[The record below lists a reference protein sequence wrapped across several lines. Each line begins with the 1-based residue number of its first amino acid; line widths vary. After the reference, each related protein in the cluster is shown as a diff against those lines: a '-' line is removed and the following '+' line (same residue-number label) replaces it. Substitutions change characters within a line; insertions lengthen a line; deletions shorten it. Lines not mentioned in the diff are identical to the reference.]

1 MHADL
6 HKLPNIEHFLNWYNH
21 SYVNKS
27 IDDISIAELR
37 EAVSYYHG
45 ITEINSDKVDSILE
59 SIDSTWPKL
68 NLIEQAILLY
78 KLRLKGYELELVDTF
93 PTSIQEFKPIR
104 SLKERAKIKF
114 YANVDKFDRIKNFK
128 HTYLVIVLFLLAY
141 FNNWY
146 LLAWSLV
153 ITYVSWTFLEVAKHD
168 YVEHRYIV
176 PKNKI
181 LKSIFDFILYVTS
194 PGIYR
199 NKSCWIKSHQAHHKY
214 WKTKKDL
221 FSYIVANNIVLGG
234 SDSFNP
240 LAKPD
245 DEQMKKLLSEYKEFP
260 WHIQYLREIEFVGAL
275 LIIYFFSFEILF
287 YCVMLPLILKPFLE
301 AQHDWY
307 MLKFGERN
315 YWFMFPISWNQSWH
329 VDHHETFANKPTCWD
344 DIFYGPRWVKYINPQ
359 YYFARLFFKIN

>member
-1 MHADL
+1 MHKDL
-6 HKLPNIEHFLNWYNH
+6 NKLPNLEHFLNWYADG
-21 SYVNKS
+21 YVNKTINEVS
-27 IDDISIAELR
+27 VAELR
-37 EAVSYYHG
+37 EALSYYYDITKISSKKVDI
-45 ITEINSDKVDSILE
+45 ITENLNRP
-59 SIDSTWPKL
+59 WPKL
-68 NLIEQAILLY
+68 NLIEEAILLY
-78 KLRLKGYELELVDTF
+78 RLRLKGYELELIDKF
-93 PTSIQEFKPIR
+93 PNSIQDFKPIKFF
-104 SLKERAKIKF
+104 KERAKIKF
-114 YANVDKFDRIKNFK
+114 YANVDKFDKIKNFR
-128 HTYLVIVLFLLAY
+128 HTYLIIILVLLAY

-146 LLAWSLV
+146 LLGWSLI

-168 YVEHRYIV
+168 YIEHRYIV

-181 LKSIFDFILYVTS
+181 LKSIFDFILYITS

-245 DEQMKKLLSEYKEFP
+245 DEQMKKLLSEYKEFS

-287 YCVMLPLILKPFLE
+287 YCVMLPMILKPFLE

-329 VDHHETFANKPTCWD
+329 VDHHKTFSNKPTSWD
-344 DIFYGPRWVKYINPQ
+344 DVFYGPKWIKYFNPQ